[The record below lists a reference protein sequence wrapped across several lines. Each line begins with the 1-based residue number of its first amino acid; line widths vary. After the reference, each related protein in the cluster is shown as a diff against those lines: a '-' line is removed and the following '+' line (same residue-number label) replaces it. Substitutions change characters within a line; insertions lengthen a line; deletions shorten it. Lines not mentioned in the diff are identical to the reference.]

1 MINRIMEIPNKESS
15 IQSNIVSMALSRS
28 PSSLET
34 KINPEATT
42 TNKLIMNPS
51 SIFFSREIFMA

>member
-15 IQSNIVSMALSRS
+15 IQSNIASMALSRS

>member
-1 MINRIMEIPNKESS
+1 MINKIMEIPNKESS
-15 IQSNIVSMALSRS
+15 IQSNVASMALSRS

-34 KINPEATT
+34 KINPEART

-51 SIFFSREIFMA
+51 SIFFSKEIFMA